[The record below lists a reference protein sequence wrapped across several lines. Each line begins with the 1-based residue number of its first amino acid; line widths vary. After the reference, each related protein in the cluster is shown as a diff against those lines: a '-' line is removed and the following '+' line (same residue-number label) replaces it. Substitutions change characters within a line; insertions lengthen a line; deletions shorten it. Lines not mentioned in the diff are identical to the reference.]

1 MVGGAGVLAMQ
12 VVENGRVEGGQIVL
26 PEPLHLP
33 DGTEV
38 VVRVE
43 PVEPAEAPPAGAEDF
58 TSLAFFGMWADRQD
72 LVDSTGWVDRERDQW
87 HRRLAR
93 G

>member
-1 MVGGAGVLAMQ
+1 MQ

-26 PEPLHLP
+26 AEPLHLP

-43 PVEPAEAPPAGAEDF
+43 PVEPAEAPSAGPAPF
-58 TSLAFFGMWADRQD
+58 TSLAFFGMWANRQD
-72 LVDSTGWVDRERDQW
+72 LADSAGWVDRERDRW
-87 HRRLAR
+87 HQRPAR